1 LLIKAMDIFYPLQLF
16 ADWLSYS
23 VFNLSSEAHL
33 GTAVNFFIYDS
44 LKILI
49 LLLIINYF
57 MAVIRHYLPI
67 EKLRDFLASRKW
79 YGLDYF
85 LAAIFGT
92 ITPFCSCSSIPLFIG
107 FLEAGIPLGVTLS
120 FLITSPLVNQVAV
133 VLFAGLFG
141 WKVTIL
147 YVISAILLGVIGGFI
162 LSKLKLEKHV
172 ADYVWNIKSKKIDI
186 QNGKEKF
193 SVLIR
198 KFWHEGLDLTKKI
211 TPYVLLGIAVGA
223 AIHGFIP
230 TGFFEKYITAENL
243 FAVPIATLVAVPM
256 YANAVGVIPIMQSL
270 VEKGIPLG
278 TAMAFMMAVVG
289 LSLPEA
295 LILKRVMKIKL
306 LIYFFGI
313 TTLNI
318 IIIGYLFNAFVK

>member
-1 LLIKAMDIFYPLQLF
+1 MSIFYPIQLL
-16 ADWLSYS
+16 ADWLTYDIFGI
-23 VFNLSSEAHL
+23 VPKTLLAE
-33 GTAVNFFIYDS
+33 AVNFFIYDS
-44 LKILI
+44 IKI
-49 LLLIINYF
+49 LLLLLVINYF
-57 MAVIRHYLPI
+57 MAILRHYLPI

-79 YGLDYF
+79 YGADYL
-85 LAAIFGT
+85 LASIFGT

-141 WKVTIL
+141 WKVTIF
-147 YVISAILLGVIGGFI
+147 YVISAILLGVVGGFI
-162 LSKLKLEKHV
+162 LGKLKLEKYV
-172 ADYVWNIKSKKIDI
+172 ADYVWQIKSQKTEI
-186 QNGKEKF
+186 KEQKETF
-193 SVLIR
+193 TVLIK
-198 KFWHEGLDLTKKI
+198 KFWQEGFDLTKNI
-211 TPYVLLGIAVGA
+211 TLYVLLGIAVGA

-230 TGFFEKYITAENL
+230 AGFFEKYITAENL
-243 FAVPIATLVAVPM
+243 FAVPLATILAVPM

-295 LILKRVMKIKL
+295 LILKKVMKLKL
-306 LIYFFGI
+306 LLYFFGI
-313 TTLNI
+313 TTINI

>member
-1 LLIKAMDIFYPLQLF
+1 MDIFYPLELI
-16 ADWLSYS
+16 ANELSY
-23 VFNLSSEAHL
+23 NLFGLLKGSHL
-33 GTAVNFFIYDS
+33 GDAVNFFIYDS

-57 MAVIRHYLPI
+57 MAILRHYLPI

-85 LAAIFGT
+85 FAAIFGT

-120 FLITSPLVNQVAV
+120 FLIVSPLVNQVAV

-141 WKVTIL
+141 WKITIL
-147 YVISAILLGVIGGFI
+147 YVISAILLGMIGGFI
-162 LSKLKLEKHV
+162 LSKLKLEKYI
-172 ADYVWNIKSKKIDI
+172 ADYVWKIKSQKFEVKS
-186 QNGKEKF
+186 EKTPF
-193 SVLIR
+193 RSLL
-198 KFWHEGLDLTKKI
+198 KNFWNEGFTMTKKI
-211 TPYVLLGIAVGA
+211 TLYVLIGIAVGA
-223 AIHGFIP
+223 AIHGFVP
-230 TGFFEKYITAENL
+230 AGFFEKYITADNL
-243 FAVPIATLVAVPM
+243 LAVPIATIVAVPM
-256 YANAVGVIPIMQSL
+256 YANTVGVIPIMQSL

-295 LILKRVMKIKL
+295 LILKRVMKMKL
-306 LIYFFGI
+306 LIYFFGV
-313 TTLNI
+313 TTINI
-318 IIIGYLFNAFVK
+318 IIIGYLFNIFVN